1 MQVLQ
6 EPSLRQ
12 NRALVATIA
21 LSFLLL
27 LCSAGLTF
35 HVSRQGVDADQLV
48 VHTMEVQRAL
58 NQTLLTLGGAE
69 SGLRG
74 FLLTGDEAFLEPHRE
89 AGELLPRQLAA
100 LRQMLADSPP
110 QSPISKR
117 SRR

>member
-6 EPSLRQ
+6 QPSLRR
-12 NRALVATIA
+12 NRALAATIA

-35 HVSRQGVDADQLV
+35 HVSRQGVKADALV

-58 NQTLLTLGGAE
+58 NKTLLTLGGAE

-74 FLLTGDEAFLEPHRE
+74 FLLTGNEAFLKPHQE
-89 AGELLPRQLAA
+89 AGELLPQQLAT
-100 LRQMLADSPP
+100 LRRLVADNSPQLANVDVL
-110 QSPISKR
+110 
-117 SRR
+117 